1 MKRYLIDLRPI
12 RESSQFRKM
21 FSSQLVS
28 NFGDQLS
35 AVGVAY
41 EVYHITG
48 SSFQVGAVSVAQL
61 LPLALVSIFGGGL
74 VDHLDR
80 RKLMLGGYLLSG
92 LLSIG
97 TVVDISR
104 AKVILWPLYLFP
116 ALIAGASSLVR
127 ASQNATVT
135 GIVGDHLI
143 TAAAALR
150 QLMFQIGAITGPAIA
165 GIIIAK
171 GGVSLAFFIDT
182 ASFFVGL
189 AITLVLKPL
198 PPEQSNSQRRTRLK
212 DGYSAVKASHS
223 LLGIYTVDLI
233 AMVFGMPRALF
244 PALAIH
250 QFHGGPAL
258 LGYMYAALGGG
269 SMVAALSSGWLA
281 SIGRLGL
288 SIEINVCVWGLAI
301 ALFGIT
307 HQIALALMMLALA
320 GYSDVNSAILRNSLL
335 QYSAPKETLGR
346 LNAVQ
351 ILVVTGGPRLGDLE
365 SGIAGSIGG
374 TTFAVVSGGIAC
386 IVFTAFLAMR
396 LTGFTKYDVS
406 GRRPIDPN

>member
-1 MKRYLIDLRPI
+1 
-12 RESSQFRKM
+12 M

-41 EVYHITG
+41 EVYHVTG

-61 LPLALVSIFGGGL
+61 IPLALVSIFGGGL

-92 LLSIG
+92 LLSVG
-97 TVVDISR
+97 TLIDI
-104 AKVILWPLYLFP
+104 AQTKVLLWPLYLFP
-116 ALIAGASSLVR
+116 SLIAGASSLVR

-135 GIVGDHLI
+135 GVVGEHLI

-165 GIIIAK
+165 GIVIAK
-171 GGVSLAFFIDT
+171 GGVLDAFVIDT
-182 ASFFVGL
+182 ASFFVGFF
-189 AITLVLKPL
+189 ISIILKPL
-198 PPEQSNSQRRTRLK
+198 PPIDSNSQNRTRLK
-212 DGYSAVKASHS
+212 DGYRAVRESHA

-269 SMVAALSSGWLA
+269 SMVSALSSGWLA
-281 SIGRLGL
+281 SIRRLGI
-288 SIEINVCVWGLAI
+288 SIEINVVLWGLAI
-301 ALFGIT
+301 TFFGLT
-307 HQIALALMMLALA
+307 HQSILALAMLALA
-320 GYSDVNSAILRNSLL
+320 GYSDVNSAILRNTLL
-335 QYSAPKETLGR
+335 QYAAPKETLGR

-365 SGIAGSIGG
+365 SGVAGSLGG
-374 TTFAVVSGGIAC
+374 TTFAVVSGGVAC
-386 IVFTAFLAMR
+386 IALTVALAYR
-396 LTGFTKYDVS
+396 LTGFTRYS
-406 GRRPIDPN
+406 TSSRRNGEPI

>member
-1 MKRYLIDLRPI
+1 
-12 RESSQFRKM
+12 M
-21 FSSQLVS
+21 FASQLIS
-28 NFGDQLS
+28 NLGDQLS

-61 LPLALVSIFGGGL
+61 IPLALVSIFGGGL

-97 TVVDISR
+97 TLLDI
-104 AKVILWPLYLFP
+104 AQTKVLLWPLYLFP
-116 ALIAGASSLVR
+116 ALIAGASALVR

-135 GIVGDHLI
+135 GVVGDHLI

-171 GGVSLAFFIDT
+171 GGVLGAFIIDT
-182 ASFFVGL
+182 ISFFGGL
-189 AITLVLKPL
+189 LITLSLNPL
-198 PPEQSNSQRRTRLK
+198 PPINSSNSRRTRVK
-212 DGYSAVKASHS
+212 DGYRAVKESHA
-223 LLGIYTVDLI
+223 LMGIYLIDLI
-233 AMVFGMPRALF
+233 AMVFGLPRALF
-244 PALAIH
+244 PALAVH

-269 SMVAALSSGWLA
+269 SIVAALSSGWLA
-281 SIGRLGL
+281 SIKRLGL
-288 SIEINVCVWGLAI
+288 AIEINVVIWGVAI
-301 ALFGIT
+301 TLFGVT
-307 HQIALALMMLALA
+307 HQSTVALLMLGLA

-365 SGIAGSIGG
+365 SGVAGSLGG
-374 TTFAVVSGGIAC
+374 TTFAVVSGGVAC
-386 IVFTAFLAMR
+386 IALTVALA
-396 LTGFTKYDVS
+396 LGLGGFTRYNVTK
-406 GRRPIDPN
+406 RRGDRPS

>member
-1 MKRYLIDLRPI
+1 
-12 RESSQFRKM
+12 M

-61 LPLALVSIFGGGL
+61 VPLALVSILGGGL

-80 RKLMLGGYLLSG
+80 RKLMLYGYLLSG
-92 LLSIG
+92 LLSVG
-97 TVVDISR
+97 TLIDILQT
-104 AKVILWPLYLFP
+104 KVILWPLYLFP
-116 ALIAGASSLVR
+116 SLIAGASSLVR

-150 QLMFQIGAITGPAIA
+150 QLMFQIGAILGPALA
-165 GIIIAK
+165 GIVIAQ
-171 GGVSLAFFIDT
+171 GGVSTAFIFDT
-182 ASFFVGL
+182 FSFLTGL
-189 AITLVLKPL
+189 MITLVLKPL
-198 PPEQSNSQRRTRLK
+198 PPEITNTQRRSQLK
-212 DGYSAVKASHS
+212 DGYRAVRKSHA
-223 LLGIYTVDLI
+223 LLGIYSVDLI
-233 AMVFGMPRALF
+233 AMIFGMPRALF
-244 PALAIH
+244 PALAVH

-288 SIEINVCVWGLAI
+288 SIEINVCLWGLAI
-301 ALFGIT
+301 ALFGVT
-307 HQIALALMMLALA
+307 HQSVVALAMLAVA

-335 QYSAPKETLGR
+335 QYSAPRETLGR

-365 SGIAGSIGG
+365 SGIVGSIGG
-374 TTFAVVSGGIAC
+374 TTFAVVSGGVAC
-386 IVFTAFLAMR
+386 IAFTALLAAR
-396 LTGFTKYDVS
+396 LKGFTKYQIS
-406 GRRPIDPN
+406 SRRQPDL